1 MIQTKD
7 STVQSDFHI
16 VPITRSEFVLWPT
29 LLTSNKPQLT
39 ISHTLMSKDLRLS
52 TRIRQKLKNGA
63 KSTIFFW
70 HLIQSPSK
78 SPNFWVTSWSSW
90 VSSQLPSLKEKSFS
104 PRLMKSSIP
113 LSSNQRRL
121 HVLVLPSETSRLE
134 RKISDKTSLWLST
147 SWFR

>member
-104 PRLMKSSIP
+104 PRSTKLSTPS
-113 LSSNQRRL
+113 SSNQRRP
-121 HVLVLPSETSRLE
+121 HASVLPSETSRLE
-134 RKISDKTSLWLST
+134 KKTSDKTSPWPLT
-147 SWFR
+147 SWSL